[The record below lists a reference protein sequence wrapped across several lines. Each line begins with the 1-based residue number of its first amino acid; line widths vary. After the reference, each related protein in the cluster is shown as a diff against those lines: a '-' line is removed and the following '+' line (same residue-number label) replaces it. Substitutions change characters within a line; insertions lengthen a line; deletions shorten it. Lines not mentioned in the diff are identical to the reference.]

1 MGQGTT
7 ALINEP
13 MGVFAFLAALVA
25 LVFWVSELP
34 RCKKLFEVVPPVIYV
49 YFLPMLATTAG
60 ITPAASPLYEWTVP
74 YLLLFALL
82 MLMMSVDLGSVARLG
97 PVALFMV
104 AAGTVGIVIGG
115 PISLMLFKGMLPPD
129 AWTGFAALSG
139 SWIGGT
145 ANMVAIAES
154 VGTSADAMGPVI
166 VVDTVVGYG
175 WMGVLIA
182 MVGLQ
187 GRFDRRTKA
196 RTDAIEQ
203 TNRRLEAM
211 KSERRPLTLRH
222 AVVMIGFGMAC
233 AVAAQRLGQRIPAL
247 GDPTIISGTTW
258 AILIVVTGG
267 LVLSFTRLRELESV
281 GASHLGYTA
290 LYLLLAGI
298 GAQADLRAVLDA
310 PGLPAGGR
318 RLDRDPPGHPP
329 HRRQD
334 RARPLL
340 LRRDRQHGEH
350 RRSGLGAGRR
360 RRLPPRHGPDRSA
373 DGGRG
378 LHPGDL
384 RGDPV
389 RVVAGAGGGLRA
401 AGAVPGCRVPD
412 VHLLQEGTGKQRGR
426 RGVPGRTPPG
436 LRHGEGEAMGGVS
449 PLRALEPHSTRRAM
463 GGGGDVREALSRHA
477 RQGFI

>member
-1 MGQGTT
+1 MPQETT
-7 ALINEP
+7 ALINDP
-13 MGVFAFLAALVA
+13 MGVFAFLSGLVA

-60 ITPAASPLYEWTVP
+60 ITPAASPLYDWTVP

-82 MLMMSVDLGSVARLG
+82 MLMVSVDLGSVARLG
-97 PVALFMV
+97 PVALFIV
-104 AAGTVGIVIGG
+104 AAGTLGIVIGG
-115 PISLMLFKGMLPPD
+115 PISLLLFGGMLPAD

-154 VGTSADAMGPVI
+154 VGTSPDAMGPVI

-187 GRFDRRTKA
+187 GRFDRRTRA
-196 RTDAIEQ
+196 RTEAIEQ

-211 KSERRPLTLRH
+211 KSERRPLTLRY

-233 AVAAQRLGQRIPAL
+233 AVAAQRLGQRFPAV

-267 LVLSFTRLRELESV
+267 LALSFTRLRKLETV

-310 PGLPAGGR
+310 PVY
-318 RLDRDPPGHPP
+318 
-329 HRRQD
+329 
-334 RARPLL
+334 LL
-340 LRRDRQHGEH
+340 
-350 RRSGLGAGRR
+350 
-360 RRLPPRHGPDRSA
+360 
-373 DGGRG
+373 
-378 LHPGDL
+378 
-384 RGDPV
+384 
-389 RVVAGAGGGLRA
+389 
-401 AGAVPGCRVPD
+401 AGAVWIAI
-412 VHLLQEGTGKQRGR
+412 HLGILLIAARLVRAPFFFVATGSM
-426 RGVPGRTPPG
+426 
-436 LRHGEGEAMGGVS
+436 A
-449 PLRALEPHSTRRAM
+449 
-463 GGGGDVREALSRHA
+463 
-477 RQGFI
+477 

>member
-1 MGQGTT
+1 
-7 ALINEP
+7 
-13 MGVFAFLAALVA
+13 MGVFAFLAGVVA

-34 RCKKLFEVVPPVIYV
+34 RCRKLFEVVPPVIYV

-60 ITPAASPLYEWTVP
+60 ITPAASPLYDWTVP

-82 MLMMSVDLGSVARLG
+82 MLMVSVDLGSVARLG
-97 PVALFMV
+97 LVALFMV
-104 AAGTVGIVIGG
+104 AAGTLGIVIGG
-115 PISLMLFKGMLPPD
+115 PISLMIFGGMLPED

-154 VGTSADAMGPVI
+154 VGTSPDAMGPVI

-196 RTDAIEQ
+196 RTDVIEQ
-203 TNRRLEAM
+203 TNRQLEAM
-211 KSERRPLTLRH
+211 KSERRPLTLRD

-233 AVAAQRLGQRIPAL
+233 AVAAQRLGQRLPAL
-247 GDPTIISGTTW
+247 GDPEIISGTTW

-267 LVLSFTRLRELESV
+267 LVLSFTRLRKLETV

-310 PGLPAGGR
+310 PVYLLAGAVWIAIHVGILLIAAR
-318 RLDRDPPGHPP
+318 IV
-329 HRRQD
+329 
-334 RARPLL
+334 RAPFFFVAT
-340 LRRDRQHGEH
+340 G
-350 RRSGLGAGRR
+350 SMANIGGAA
-360 RRLPPRHGPDRSA
+360 SA
-373 DGGRG
+373 
-378 LHPGDL
+378 P
-384 RGDPV
+384 
-389 RVVAGAGGGLRA
+389 VVAG
-401 AGAVPGCRVPD
+401 VY
-412 VHLLQEGTGKQRGR
+412 H
-426 RGVPGRTPPG
+426 
-436 LRHGEGEAMGGVS
+436 
-449 PLRALEPHSTRRAM
+449 RAM
-463 GGGGDVREALSRHA
+463 APIGLLMAVAGYIFGIYAALLCAWLLAQVGG
-477 RQGFI
+477 

>member
-1 MGQGTT
+1 MGQETT
-7 ALINEP
+7 ALINDP
-13 MGVFAFLAALVA
+13 MGVFAFLAGLVA

-34 RCKKLFEVVPPVIYV
+34 RCRKLFEVVPPVIYV

-60 ITPAASPLYEWTVP
+60 ITPSASPLYEWTVP

-82 MLMMSVDLGSVARLG
+82 MLMVSVDLRSVLRLG

-104 AAGTVGIVIGG
+104 AAGTVGIVVGG
-115 PISLMLFKGMLPPD
+115 PISLMLFGGMLPAD

-154 VGTSADAMGPVI
+154 VGASPDAMGPVI

-203 TNRRLEAM
+203 TNRQLEAM
-211 KSERRPLTLRH
+211 KSERRPLKLRD

-233 AVAAQRLGQRIPAL
+233 AVVALRLGQRLPAV
-247 GDPTIISGTTW
+247 GDPTIISSTTW

-267 LVLSFTRLRELESV
+267 LALSFTRLRKLEAV

-298 GAQADLRAVLDA
+298 GAQADLKAVLDA
-310 PGLPAGGR
+310 PVYLLAGAVWIAIHLAVLLIAAR
-318 RLDRDPPGHPP
+318 IV
-329 HRRQD
+329 
-334 RARPLL
+334 RAPFFFVAT
-340 LRRDRQHGEH
+340 G
-350 RRSGLGAGRR
+350 SMANIGGAA
-360 RRLPPRHGPDRSA
+360 SA
-373 DGGRG
+373 
-378 LHPGDL
+378 P
-384 RGDPV
+384 
-389 RVVAGAGGGLRA
+389 VVAG
-401 AGAVPGCRVPD
+401 VY
-412 VHLLQEGTGKQRGR
+412 H
-426 RGVPGRTPPG
+426 
-436 LRHGEGEAMGGVS
+436 
-449 PLRALEPHSTRRAM
+449 RAM
-463 GGGGDVREALSRHA
+463 APIGLLMAVAGYIFGIYGALLCAWLLGQVGG
-477 RQGFI
+477 